1 MTLGRERSPAPVRG
15 VRTAVAG
22 VAVALL
28 AGCAASPDPGP
39 AGDPVLELLDVA
51 WSAPTSDVARMEQ
64 LVAECMADAG
74 FTYVPTTGAA
84 TAGALDSPSGRTDGY
99 GITSGAWPGPPDAD
113 PNAAAVAALAPT
125 EQQVYWTTLE
135 GDAVQV
141 VEEVG
146 GDGAWQYDW
155 QRAGCRGRAQHQV
168 YGDPAQLDDA
178 AALQAELAEA
188 RLAAAADARVAE
200 LDAAWAACMTT
211 AGHPGLATADAA
223 EAGVREA
230 WDALW
235 AQTWADLPADPSAS
249 DVAAAEAAAAPAVAE
264 LAAAEVALAAADRAC
279 RDQVGY
285 DVARAAITAEYQQRF
300 YQAHRT
306 ALEAW
311 LAPADAADR

>member
-1 MTLGRERSPAPVRG
+1 MTLGREPCPAPVRG
-15 VRTAVAG
+15 ARAAVAG
-22 VAVALL
+22 AAIALL
-28 AGCAASPDPGP
+28 AGCAASPDAVP
-39 AGDPVLELLDVA
+39 AADAVLELLDVA

-74 FTYVPTTGAA
+74 FTYVPTTGASS
-84 TAGALDSPSGRTDGY
+84 AGAPDSPSGQTDGY
-99 GITSGAWPGPPDAD
+99 GITSSAWPGPPDAD

-125 EQQVYWTTLE
+125 EQQAYWTTLE
-135 GDAVQV
+135 GATVQV
-141 VEEVG
+141 AEEAG

-200 LDAAWAACMTT
+200 LDVAWAACMAT
-211 AGHPGLATADAA
+211 AGHPGLTTADAA
-223 EAGVREA
+223 EASVREA

-249 DVAAAEAAAAPAVAE
+249 DVATAEAAATTAVAE
-264 LAAAEVALAAADRAC
+264 LADLEVTMAAADRAC

-285 DVARAAITAEYQQRF
+285 DVARAAVTAEYQQRF

-311 LAPADAADR
+311 LAPAVAVDG